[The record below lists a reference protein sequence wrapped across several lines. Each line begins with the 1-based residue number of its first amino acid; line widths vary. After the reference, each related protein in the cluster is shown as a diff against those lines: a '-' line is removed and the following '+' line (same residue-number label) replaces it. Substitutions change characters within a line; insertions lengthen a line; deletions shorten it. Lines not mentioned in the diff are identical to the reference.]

1 MTADNNS
8 REDKQTPKTKEII
21 LRRKFYRLRTDRD
34 ESENAIAAKPQASI
48 VYPDVRKDSVISFKL
63 YNSKVVQLQNKDNE
77 YGEAKIEGMGGG
89 SSSAS
94 STITPTTEKIL
105 IEKFE

>member
-1 MTADNNS
+1 MAAASSSTES
-8 REDKQTPKTKEII
+8 RTKEII
-21 LRRKFYRLRTDRD
+21 YSAENFIPYREEL
-34 ESENAIAAKPQASI
+34 ENAIAEKPQASI
-48 VYPDVRKDSVISFKL
+48 VYSDVRKDSGISFKL
-63 YNSKVVQLQNKDNE
+63 YNSKVVQLLQNEDNE
-77 YGEAKIEGMGGG
+77 YGEAKIEGRGGG